1 MTSDASFLIKKV
13 RVLSLWLAFS
23 GLLNVGL
30 LSSFLFWVLKET
42 PPTPY
47 CEQKPAVVQ
56 DEEKGGDY
64 LRCTE
69 VIEEFS
75 QLPFVDLVDRL
86 SSKKWVE
93 SGLMER
99 DLSLACLMGIHH
111 FDMKRALIS
120 IGEPSEVR
128 VFSWKNQKN
137 LSLPICFG
145 LTDLHFEVLIDF
157 AKKEEFPFTSEGLFA
172 LLMKKNDSKLSATF
186 FLVPE
191 FWTVEHLFSRA
202 KTPPNQPELLKLLLE
217 GDWIKLSAFSEEQ
230 RHINDTS
237 DTRRIS
243 FLLEYVRANS
253 SQACLLLL
261 KNEEISWLRKLSDD
275 DVIAILKNM
284 PVSLP
289 ESESFAK
296 EMLESPRSSKV
307 WQQAA
312 SFLYSKMG
320 ESFSANV
327 PLGEILARFGSN
339 KEKSSPQ
346 KTDPLL
352 SRLPIKQKK
361 TVSNEHNPKKLTEI
375 SSLNSQKL
383 TKKTISIKQVSKA
396 VSRENLYTVQE
407 GDSLWKIAC
416 RFKVKVD
423 DIKKLNNLE
432 SNNLKPGL
440 ILKLPSINKE
450 LVLLK
455 KV

>member
-1 MTSDASFLIKKV
+1 MTSDISFLIKKV
-13 RVLSLWLAFS
+13 RVLSLWLACS

-30 LSSFLFWVLKET
+30 LSLFLFWILKET

-47 CEQKPAVVQ
+47 CEQKPAMVQ
-56 DEEKGGDY
+56 DEEKEGNY
-64 LRCTE
+64 LKCTE

-75 QLPFVDLVDRL
+75 QLSFANLVDRL
-86 SSKKWVE
+86 TSKKWVE
-93 SGLMER
+93 NGLMER

-111 FDMKRALIS
+111 FDTKRALVS
-120 IGEPSEVR
+120 IGEPSEIR
-128 VFSWKNQKN
+128 IFSWKNQKK

-145 LTDLHFEVLIDF
+145 LTDLHFDVLIDF
-157 AKKEEFPFTSEGLFA
+157 AKKEEFPFTSEGLFI
-172 LLMKKNDSKLSATF
+172 LMTQKNDPKLSATF
-186 FLVPE
+186 VLVPE
-191 FWTVEHLFSRA
+191 FWMVEHLFSRA
-202 KTPPNQPELLKLLLE
+202 KTPPDQQDLLKLLLE
-217 GDWIKLSAFSEEQ
+217 GDWSKLHIFSEEQ

-237 DTRRIS
+237 DARRIS

-261 KNEEISWLRKLSDD
+261 KNEDPSWKKKLSDD
-275 DVIAILKNM
+275 DVIIVLKNM
-284 PVSLP
+284 PVTLP

-320 ESFSANV
+320 ESFPVNV
-327 PLGEILARFGSN
+327 PLSEILTRFGSN
-339 KEKSSPQ
+339 KEKSAPQ

-352 SRLPIKQKK
+352 SRLPIKQEK
-361 TVSNEHNPKKLTEI
+361 TMSNERNPKKLAGI
-375 SSLNSQKL
+375 SPLNSQKL
-383 TKKTISIKQVSKA
+383 TKKNVSIKQVSKA
-396 VSRENLYTVQE
+396 VSRENFYTVQE

-440 ILKLPSINKE
+440 VLKLPS
-450 LVLLK
+450 
-455 KV
+455 